1 MKYSNGFFPIK
12 DFILL
17 ICCWWNDL
25 PDAWKRQ
32 PLVCK
37 WQKVVYKMAT
47 LLLFFQSFEGKFWYK
62 LIIKFLRRL
71 NEGHS
76 RFLEKTMRK
85 SKQLQ
90 FYMTIQS
97 KRYMFKAKFSNMLRN
112 KWKPLFE
119 VNFSKNSTK
128 AIRLFSLDLIR
139 QALQN
144 SSDITNVRIFVGVH
158 LTLPCN
164 SIV

>member
-1 MKYSNGFFPIK
+1 
-12 DFILL
+12 
-17 ICCWWNDL
+17 
-25 PDAWKRQ
+25 
-32 PLVCK
+32 
-37 WQKVVYKMAT
+37 
-47 LLLFFQSFEGKFWYK
+47 
-62 LIIKFLRRL
+62 
-71 NEGHS
+71 
-76 RFLEKTMRK
+76 MRK